1 MQLLEPVEIDELLE
15 ESYAEFR
22 RYSST
27 PIGVKADESYKR
39 LTRYYLPAI
48 GAECPAYGK
57 ALGKTLQWL
66 SEQRDARSRTPTIR
80 TPLAPI

>member
-1 MQLLEPVEIDELLE
+1 MKTDELLE
-15 ESYAEFR
+15 EAYAEFR
-22 RYSST
+22 CYSST
-27 PIGVKADESYKR
+27 PNGTKADESYNR
-39 LTRYYLPAI
+39 LVRYYLPAI

-66 SEQRDARSRTPTIR
+66 NEQRDERSRAPTMS